1 MLFIISVLTAVI
13 FLFLFRKPLK
23 NHPLIFYII
32 AAALTAAAS
41 MVNARSLP
49 PFVNQYIIGAIS
61 RGTLATAFWCAVMWA
76 GALPDGSK
84 LLKVLMPIRGELSIF
99 AAFLT
104 FGHVIALGGR
114 YIIRFFT
121 EAGKLPDDLFTS
133 TLISLILVAIMVPLT
148 VMSFKKVRKKM
159 KASTWKKIQRTA
171 YIFYALIYVHVLT
184 FFIPKARMGREG
196 YFLSIVAYSVV
207 FISYA
212 VFRIRKAYLRSC
224 KRKKSMY
231 NKKLVDGICG
241 LSFAVLMCIPCLS
254 ACSEPEKKDDAPA
267 QNAAVTTAVSETTVS
282 ETTEAVTEAT
292 SSEPVT
298 SVSETTVSE
307 VTDVSNT
314 ETEAVSDAV
323 TASEEKK
330 DPSGEEKKE
339 EQPSEEPKQEEPQPE
354 PEPENQYVYN
364 NGTFTGTAY
373 GYDGDITVTI
383 TIENDAI
390 TSISGSTAESDPAYF
405 NDAKDHVFGQIMGTT
420 NSQVSAYSGCTYS
433 SNGIMG
439 AVAAALDSARR

>member
-1 MLFIISVLTAVI
+1 
-13 FLFLFRKPLK
+13 
-23 NHPLIFYII
+23 
-32 AAALTAAAS
+32 
-41 MVNARSLP
+41 
-49 PFVNQYIIGAIS
+49 
-61 RGTLATAFWCAVMWA
+61 
-76 GALPDGSK
+76 
-84 LLKVLMPIRGELSIF
+84 
-99 AAFLT
+99 
-104 FGHVIALGGR
+104 
-114 YIIRFFT
+114 
-121 EAGKLPDDLFTS
+121 
-133 TLISLILVAIMVPLT
+133 
-148 VMSFKKVRKKM
+148 MSFKKVRKKM

-224 KRKKSMY
+224 KRKNIMY

-292 SSEPVT
+292 LSEPVT

-314 ETEAVSDAV
+314 EAEAVSDAV

-354 PEPENQYVYN
+354 PEPEVQYVYN
-364 NGTFTGTAY
+364 NGTYTASAY
-373 GYDGDITVTI
+373 GYDGDVTVTI
-383 TIENDAI
+383 TIENDVI
-390 TSISGSTAESDPAYF
+390 TSISGSTSESDESYF
-405 NDAKDHVFGQIMGTT
+405 NDAKDFVFGQITGGTNT
-420 NSQVSAYSGCTYS
+420 QVNAYSGCTYS
-433 SNGIMG
+433 SNGIMN
-439 AVAAALDSARR
+439 AVANALNQARR